1 VDWLARL
8 RLRTGVVCMD
18 ESRLGV
24 DTCRTLVGAT
34 TSASGSLG
42 NLAQLRQALT
52 QYRGLLDQAVSAG
65 KLSPEERASL
75 DLLVNGLLRAA
86 GDRTGNRGR
95 VMRPL
100 TRPPR

>member
-1 VDWLARL
+1 
-8 RLRTGVVCMD
+8 MD

-24 DTCRTLVGAT
+24 DTCQALVGAT

-42 NLAQLRQALT
+42 NLDQLRQALA
-52 QYRGLLDQAVSAG
+52 QYRGLLDQEVSAG
-65 KLSPEERASL
+65 RLSPEARGSL

-86 GDRTGNRGR
+86 GDRSGIRGR

-100 TRPPR
+100 ARPPR